1 MKTNSITQ
9 YKIIVEEYKD
19 FTIIDIA
26 LLSRDQKEP
35 VKIFQG
41 LNYLNAEN
49 IVDELI
55 EEYNINDSSKIVD
68 IIYDN
73 DEREI
78 QREEITIEEYK
89 KTL

>member
-1 MKTNSITQ
+1 MKTNIMTQ

-19 FTIIDIA
+19 FTIIDIT

-35 VKIFQG
+35 VEIFQG
-41 LNYLNAEN
+41 LNYLSAEN

-55 EEYNINDSSKIVD
+55 EEYNINDHSKIVD

>member
-1 MKTNSITQ
+1 MKTNSMTQ
-9 YKIIVEEYKD
+9 YKIMVEEYKD
-19 FTIIDIA
+19 FTIMDIT
-26 LLSRDQKEP
+26 LLARDQKEP

-41 LNYLNAEN
+41 LNYLGAEN

-55 EEYNINDSSKIVD
+55 EEYNINDDSKIVD
-68 IIYDN
+68 IVYDN
-73 DEREI
+73 DKREI